1 MAVPTIGI
9 TGANGFIGAHL
20 LRSAV
25 ARGLRPVAFMQ
36 RGSSLAPIA
45 DLAGR
50 CELVEGDLR
59 EPASVDAFVA
69 RCGAVFHLAGLN
81 RYWVPDRAQFHAINV
96 AGARGVADACIRHRV
111 ERVVHASS
119 CITLGASDVPVPRD
133 EDAAYNLAFAFPYG
147 ETKRAGEDEIKQ
159 AVRDRGLPAVIV
171 HPASA
176 IGEQD
181 FAPTPI
187 GASIADIARGRWPV
201 YVAGGACFI
210 DVHDVVRGLWLAMER
225 GEVGRQYLLAG
236 ENLTHQQFMTRVAEL
251 AGVPP
256 PRVKLPGP
264 VLDLI
269 GAACE
274 WAADHVTRR
283 PPPLTR
289 GMTGL
294 IGKFLFFDG
303 ARAQRELG
311 FLAGPVAPAI
321 ERCIRWFREGHPGV
335 QQARREVRRAARW
348 T

>member
-25 ARGLRPVAFMQ
+25 ARGLRPIAFVQ

-50 CELVEGDLR
+50 YQLIEGDVR

-69 RCGAVFHLAGLN
+69 RCGAVFHLAGIN
-81 RYWVPDRAQFHAINV
+81 RYWVRDRAEFHAVNV
-96 AGARGVADACIRHRV
+96 AGVRSIADACVRHRV

-119 CITLGASDVPVPRD
+119 CITLGASDLPVPRD
-133 EDAAYNLAFAFPYG
+133 EDAPYNLAFAFPYG
-147 ETKRAGEDEIKQ
+147 ETKKAGEDEIKQ
-159 AVRDRGLPAVIV
+159 AVRERGLPAVIV

-176 IGEQD
+176 IGERD

-187 GASIADIARGRWPV
+187 GEPIAHIARGRWPV

-225 GEVGRQYLLAG
+225 GEPGRQYLLAG
-236 ENLTHQQFMTRVAEL
+236 ENLTNRQFMTQVAEL

-256 PRVKLPGP
+256 PRILLPRP
-264 VLDLI
+264 VLDAA
-269 GAACE
+269 GAVCE
-274 WAADHVTRR
+274 WMADHVTHR

-303 ARAQRELG
+303 ARAERELG
-311 FLAGPVAPAI
+311 FRAGPVAPAI
-321 ERCIRWFREGHPGV
+321 ERCIQWFRDAGPELRR
-335 QQARREVRRAARW
+335 QARRQAREARW